1 LIAPAADGLHSLALA
16 NAMLLSTWESREIT
30 FPLQSKAYQGALDQR
45 ISASSLR
52 EKTNTEVHVDMS
64 ASYR

>member
-1 LIAPAADGLHSLALA
+1 
-16 NAMLLSTWESREIT
+16 MLLSTWESREIT

-52 EKTNTEVHVDMS
+52 EKTNTEVLVDMS